1 MHAADRNLVT
11 ASKATSNIFAREVAM
26 RKTMQGIA
34 TGALVCML
42 MGCSTLHLHNSAAD
56 AAATSAKADY
66 DASKITESIK
76 LGRAIFDSLDTKE
89 IEAFRSLTEAER
101 NTTLLSLLSDSGNS
115 P

>member
-1 MHAADRNLVT
+1 
-11 ASKATSNIFAREVAM
+11 M